1 MVGSDK
7 QNVMFKKIVKTTSI
21 IFCSLVAIASGVF
34 IISSFAPSDLPA
46 RTIELKSYCRS
57 RGHNT
62 DYGILVDYGRN
73 SFQQRFYVVDLNTGD
88 IVMRSLCGHGRGGE
102 STILKGEFS
111 NVPGSHCSSLGHYR
125 IGRERKMYNRPAMAF
140 ELDGLDKTNS
150 NARSRAILLHKSFGP
165 LSLGCITM
173 PLGRYNTV
181 AELLHSQSGGV
192 ILWAYE

>member
-1 MVGSDK
+1 
-7 QNVMFKKIVKTTSI
+7 MFKKIVKIVST

-57 RGHNT
+57 RGYNT
-62 DYGILVDYGRN
+62 DYGILVDYGRS
-73 SFQQRFYVVDLNTGD
+73 SFQQRFYVVDLNTGEV
-88 IVMRSLCGHGRGGE
+88 VMRSLCGHGRGGE
-102 STILKGEFS
+102 STVLKGEFS
-111 NVPGSHCSSLGHYR
+111 NVPGSHCSSLGHYK
-125 IGRERKMYNRPAMAF
+125 IGRERKMYKLPAMAF

-165 LSLGCITM
+165 MSLGCVTV
-173 PLGRYNTV
+173 PLVRYNTV

-192 ILWAYE
+192 IMWAYE

>member
-1 MVGSDK
+1 MVGLDK
-7 QNVMFKKIVKTTSI
+7 QNIMFKKIVKTISI
-21 IFCSLVAIASGVF
+21 IFCSLLAIASGVF
-34 IISSFAPSDLPA
+34 IISSFAPSDLPS

-57 RGHNT
+57 RGYNT
-62 DYGILVDYGRN
+62 DYGILVDYGRS
-73 SFQQRFYVVDLNTGD
+73 SFQQRFYVVDLNTGEV
-88 IVMRSLCGHGRGGE
+88 VMRSLCGHGRGGE

-140 ELDGLDKTNS
+140 ELDGMDKTNS

-165 LSLGCITM
+165 LSLGCITV
-173 PLGRYNTV
+173 PLGRYNKV

>member
-1 MVGSDK
+1 MLKKILKGILVALCSLFVICGVIVIISNITPADID
-7 QNVMFKKIVKTTSI
+7 KKIV
-21 IFCSLVAIASGVF
+21 
-34 IISSFAPSDLPA
+34 
-46 RTIELKSYCRS
+46 ELNSYCRT
-57 RGHNT
+57 RGYNT
-62 DYGILVDYGRN
+62 NYGILVDYGRH
-73 SFQQRFYVVDLNTGD
+73 SFKKRLFVVDLNNGD
-88 IVMRSLCGHGRGGE
+88 VVMKCLCGHGRGGE

-165 LSLGCITM
+165 LSLGCITV
-173 PLGRYNTV
+173 PLGRYNKV